1 MKKNKTLMAFFA
13 ISFFFI
19 APLGIVFGFFEIHP
33 GLGFI
38 SMGVYLMFLIWI
50 FTKDAFNEEE

>member
-19 APLGIVFGFFEIHP
+19 APLGIVFGFSEIHP

-38 SMGVYLMFLIWI
+38 SMGVYLMFLTWI
-50 FTKDAFNEEE
+50 FLKGE